1 MKVIILAPVSDS
13 RSDNR
18 KSAIQNPKWVGLWI
32 IAFVLVTYGAVALAQ
47 QPINKIPRIGL
58 LANSRQESYHAFREG
73 LRDLGYIEGKNVL
86 IEARYADAKPERL
99 AELGADLARLKVDII
114 MARGGQSVRAAK
126 NATNAIPI
134 VMIAVSDPVALGFV
148 ASLARPEGNVTGL
161 STQAPELGGK
171 RLELLKEIVP
181 TLSRVAVLGDHKSP
195 GYDAQKKEIEI
206 AAAALGLKLQIVEPG
221 PHDLEKAFS
230 AITKERAGALVVL
243 QGPLTGSYRK
253 GIVDLATKSRLL
265 ATYYDSEFVEIGGLM
280 SYGTSIADLYRRA
293 ATYVDKIL
301 KGAKPADLP
310 VEQPTKFELVIN
322 LKTAKQIG
330 LTIPPN
336 VLARA
341 DKVIR

>member
-1 MKVIILAPVSDS
+1 MTENP
-13 RSDNR
+13 
-18 KSAIQNPKWVGLWI
+18 KSAIQNRKSEDSAQPAGAGGQGDSMIQFWI
-32 IAFVLVTYGAVALAQ
+32 FDFGFSVIERAKSRAAFVTLCALLLVPCVSANAQ
-47 QPINKIPRIGL
+47 QPTNKIPRIGL

-134 VMIAVSDPVALGFV
+134 VMFAVSDPVALGFV

-181 TLSRVAVLGDHKSP
+181 KLSRVAVLGDHKSP

-206 AAAALGLKLQIVEPG
+206 AAPALGLKLQIVEPG

-243 QGPLTGSYRK
+243 QGPLTGS
-253 GIVDLATKSRLL
+253 
-265 ATYYDSEFVEIGGLM
+265 
-280 SYGTSIADLYRRA
+280 
-293 ATYVDKIL
+293 
-301 KGAKPADLP
+301 
-310 VEQPTKFELVIN
+310 
-322 LKTAKQIG
+322 
-330 LTIPPN
+330 
-336 VLARA
+336 
-341 DKVIR
+341 